1 MSNKQMIK
9 NELVYL
15 ANERGVKVSV
25 LNGAIKKVNQCDT
38 YEEMLSVYKEFDKI
52 TK

>member
-1 MSNKQMIK
+1 MTNKQMIK

-15 ANERGVKVSV
+15 ANERGAKVNV
-25 LNGAIKKVNQCDT
+25 LNNAIKKVNQCET
-38 YEEMLSVYKEFDKI
+38 YEEMLSIYKEFDKI

>member
-1 MSNKQMIK
+1 MSNKTMIK

-15 ANERGVKVSV
+15 ANERGAKVSV
-25 LNGAIKKVNQCDT
+25 LNRAIKKVNQCET
-38 YEEMLSVYKEFDKI
+38 YEEMLSVYREFDQI